1 MKRMIIPI
9 TLISSICLLTAC
21 ANNEKAKLTDSSDD
35 IKVTVSV
42 KPQGEKEST
51 KEVTVD
57 KDDSVMDAL
66 EEGFE
71 VEDDNGFVTEIDGHQ
86 QDPSKNLY
94 WMYDINGKMAE
105 KGAEDMIVSDGDKI
119 VFYQEV
125 AN

>member
-1 MKRMIIPI
+1 MKRMITPI
-9 TLISSICLLTAC
+9 ALISSIWLLTAC
-21 ANNEKAKLTDSSDD
+21 ANNEKAKPTDSDD

-94 WMYDINGKMAE
+94 WMYDINGKIAE
-105 KGAEDMIVSDGDKI
+105 KGAEDMTVSDGDKI